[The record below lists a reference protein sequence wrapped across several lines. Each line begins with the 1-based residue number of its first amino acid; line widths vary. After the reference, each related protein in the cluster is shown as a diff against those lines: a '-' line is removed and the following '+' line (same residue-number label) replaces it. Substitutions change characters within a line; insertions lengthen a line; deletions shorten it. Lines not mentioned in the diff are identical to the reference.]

1 MKYAVFQAPLPLH
14 LIFPIVVHQALQF
27 QQNIQKKRQTQ
38 MIKTGNSPV
47 LILSYPVLLTIAVPF
62 PFSIPIRPY
71 LVGARLPKGSKG
83 PNCWPRPWQNG
94 GRRRCGLHLV
104 PNHVVGSPGE
114 GNWMELVIRVKD
126 PQGNR
131 GETWVKMRK
140 HAMFRIKIVSKAR
153 FSNDRG
159 ADRRVFACL

>member
-1 MKYAVFQAPLPLH
+1 
-14 LIFPIVVHQALQF
+14 
-27 QQNIQKKRQTQ
+27 
-38 MIKTGNSPV
+38 
-47 LILSYPVLLTIAVPF
+47 
-62 PFSIPIRPY
+62 
-71 LVGARLPKGSKG
+71 
-83 PNCWPRPWQNG
+83 
-94 GRRRCGLHLV
+94 
-104 PNHVVGSPGE
+104 
-114 GNWMELVIRVKD
+114 MELVIRVKD